1 MNSGKNILLRMA
13 CLLLM
18 TFWNVVPVNAQD
30 EDGYAPVEVPV
41 HYTAQL
47 NRIYTTAGAWEGKMD
62 IYLPSDTSRNVP
74 LVINIHGGAW
84 AHGVKESQRGFGS
97 FFKNGWGVANIEYR
111 MAPTAPAPAAI
122 EDVRCALIF
131 LIRNSKALHID
142 TEKIVIMGGSA
153 GGHLA
158 MMAAFLGDDHTFD
171 TNCQKIPSVRV
182 AAVVNKYGVADL
194 TGAKS
199 LMRSKSGRAWLAE
212 KIDDDRFIRSISP
225 INYITQKTPPVFIVH
240 GDADPTVPYQQSV
253 ELKKKLDAAGVKN
266 VLLTVENGL
275 HGKFTKE
282 KNREI
287 SDAMWE
293 FFSAI
298 GLGKVANSSF

>member
-1 MNSGKNILLRMA
+1 MNRTLFQIILILSV
-13 CLLLM
+13 L
-18 TFWNVVPVNAQD
+18 VPVSAQE
-30 EDGYAPVEVPV
+30 EDNYALVEYPN
-41 HYTAQL
+41 HYSAQL
-47 NRIYTTAGAWEGKMD
+47 NRIYTTVGAWEGKMD
-62 IYLPSDTSRNVP
+62 LYFPTDSNIMVP

-97 FFKNGWGVANIEYR
+97 FFKNGWAVANIEYR

-122 EDVRCALIF
+122 EDVRCALMY
-131 LIRNSKALHID
+131 LIRHAKELRID
-142 TEKIVIMGGSA
+142 TKRIVMMGGSA

-158 MMAAFLGDDHTFD
+158 MMAAFLGGDRTFD
-171 TNCQKIPSVRV
+171 SNCPDVSAVQI

-194 TGAKS
+194 SGAEK
-199 LMRSKSGRAWLAE
+199 LMKSKSGRSWLGE
-212 KIDDDRFIRSISP
+212 KIGDEQFIRSISP
-225 INYITQKTPPVFIVH
+225 ISYVNKMSPPVFIVH

-253 ELKKKLDAAGVKN
+253 ELKKKLDASGVKN
-266 VLLTVENGL
+266 VFLTVENGL